1 MYLCAGYV
9 YDPVGPLGY
18 SLICVQAGKEYG
30 EQEEEVD
37 DVLCLVKEFG
47 QVADENVVPEEGRR
61 MKEKGGGRRRRKKEE
76 EKEGGGRRRRRKK
89 RERQM

>member
-1 MYLCAGYV
+1 M

-61 MKEKGGGRRRRKKEE
+61 KREKGGERRRKGGGRRRRKKEE
-76 EKEGGGRRRRRKK
+76 EEEEGGRRRRRKK

>member
-61 MKEKGGGRRRRKKEE
+61 KREKGGERRRKEE
-76 EKEGGGRRRRRKK
+76 EEEGGRRRRRRRKK